1 MNIPRLRAV
10 LAAGVALAA
19 TISAEARAESLTLV
33 TFSGYYPPTL
43 FEDFKKET
51 GIDVN
56 LVETSGNEETMAK
69 MIASGGTGF
78 DVLVVSHPYVE
89 ALNKLGMLSE
99 IDHSKIPN
107 LSNLYDEATKLS
119 YDPGLKY
126 SVPWAWDTFGLCY
139 RSDLVATPPT
149 SWGDILNPSDDLKGK
164 YTMVS
169 DERWFLLPAQLY
181 SGLSINDVS
190 PEALEKIRPLL
201 VNAKKNVLTFDSFT
215 MHQRL
220 VSGEISLAATWDN
233 WCNLAIRE
241 DPNVKYVIPKEG
253 TDTVLDVYVIPKKAE
268 NKVAAEKFLNFI
280 LKPEVHGGLI
290 TELLYKVPN
299 RPAMEAHK
307 GLVEEYTPLQITASE
322 LLKYP
327 MLKDL
332 GADAPR
338 VSKFVTEVMSSE

>member
-1 MNIPRLRAV
+1 MKISRLRAV

-19 TISAEARAESLTLV
+19 TVGAEARAESLTLV

-43 FEDFKKET
+43 FQDFKKET

-78 DVLVVSHPYVE
+78 DLLVVSHPFVE

-99 IDHSKIPN
+99 LDHSKLPN
-107 LSNLYDEATKLS
+107 LANLYDEATKLS

-139 RSDLVATPPT
+139 RSDLVAAPPT
-149 SWGDILNPSDDLKGK
+149 SWGDILNPSEDLKGK

-169 DERWFLLPAQLY
+169 DERWFLEPAQLY

-190 PEALEKIRPLL
+190 KEALEKIRPLL

-215 MHQRL
+215 MHTRL
-220 VSGEISLAATWDN
+220 LSGEISVAAAWDN

-241 DPNVKYVIPKEG
+241 NPNVKYVIPKEG
-253 TDTVLDVYVIPKKAE
+253 TDTVVDVYVVPKKAE
-268 NKVAAEKFLNFI
+268 HKDAAEKFLNFI
-280 LKPEVHGGLI
+280 LKPEEQGGLI
-290 TELLYKVPN
+290 TQLLYKVPN
-299 RPAMEAHK
+299 RAAMEAHK
-307 GLVEEYTPLQITASE
+307 DIIEKIQPLQITSAE

-338 VSKFVTEVMSSE
+338 VSKFITEVMSSE

>member
-1 MNIPRLRAV
+1 MRISSMRAV
-10 LAAGVALAA
+10 LAAGVVLAA
-19 TISAEARAESLTLV
+19 SIGVEARAESLTLV

-69 MIASGGTGF
+69 MVASGGTGF
-78 DVLVVSHPYVE
+78 DLLVVSHPFVE

-99 IDHSKIPN
+99 IDHSKLPN
-107 LSNLYDEATKLS
+107 LANLYEEASKLS
-119 YDPGLKY
+119 YDPGLQF

-139 RSDLVATPPT
+139 RSDLVSKAPT
-149 SWGDILNPSDDLKGK
+149 SWGDVLNPSDDLKGK

-169 DERWFLLPAQLY
+169 DERWFLEPAQLY

-190 PEALEKIRPLL
+190 EEALEKIRPLL

-215 MHQRL
+215 MHTRL
-220 VSGEISLAATWDN
+220 ISGEINMAAAWDN

-241 DPNVKYVIPKEG
+241 NPNVKYVIPKEG
-253 TDTVLDVYVIPKKAE
+253 TDTVLDVYVMPKKAE
-268 NKVAAEKFLNFI
+268 NKEAAEKFLNFI
-280 LKPEVHGGLI
+280 LKPEVQGGLI

-299 RPAMEAHK
+299 RAAMEAHK
-307 GLVEEYTPLQITASE
+307 DIVEKYSPLQIPASD

-338 VSKFVTEVMSSE
+338 VSKFITEVMSSE